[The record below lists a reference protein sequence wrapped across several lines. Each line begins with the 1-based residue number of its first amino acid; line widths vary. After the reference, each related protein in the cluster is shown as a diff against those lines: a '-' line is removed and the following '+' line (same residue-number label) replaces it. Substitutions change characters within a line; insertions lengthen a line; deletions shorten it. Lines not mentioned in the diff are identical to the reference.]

1 MALPGVDEENHMDTD
16 SRRRL
21 DAWLRTADAVLRDHG
36 AGGDHDA
43 FNGEEP
49 VLLGKLWIRLA
60 KERDVE
66 LHVRTGWIF
75 GSEYVQLVDVVPST
89 GRPGQAVLLERRLL
103 GEVLEYLGGL
113 HRYLSGTA
121 GNG

>member
-1 MALPGVDEENHMDTD
+1 MDSD
-16 SRRRL
+16 SWRRL
-21 DAWLRTADAVLRDHG
+21 DAWLRTADAVLREHG
-36 AGGDHDA
+36 ADGDH
-43 FNGEEP
+43 NGSAGEKP
-49 VLLGKLWIRLA
+49 VLLGKLWIRLT
-60 KERDVE
+60 KERDLE

-75 GSEYVQLVDVVPST
+75 GTEYVQLVDVVPST

>member
-1 MALPGVDEENHMDTD
+1 MDTD

-36 AGGDHDA
+36 AGGDI
-43 FNGEEP
+43 NTSEGEEP

-60 KERDVE
+60 KERDLE

-75 GSEYVQLVDVVPST
+75 GTEYVQLVDFVPST
-89 GRPGQAVLLERRLL
+89 GRHGQAVLVERRLL
-103 GEVLEYLGGL
+103 GQVLEHLVGL
-113 HRYLSGTA
+113 HRHLSGTLPA
-121 GNG
+121 A